1 MPLPTMRRR
10 FLALPLALAALGVAA
25 CGSSS
30 KTTSSASTS
39 TTATSAATTPTAGT
53 SVLVGAHTSVALNP
67 ATSQLLKEN
76 VITVTAV
83 GPATYSKTLVLPV
96 SGGQIAVATLAGT
109 IDHNGGIKLSH
120 GEKSVEV
127 TTFIVDT
134 STKQVTALIG
144 EQRMPVFAINTS
156 SEKRKSET
164 GGTIV
169 DSGLKLT
176 LTEQAA
182 SALNGALGVSA
193 FKAGQVFG
201 TATITLAVKP

>member
-1 MPLPTMRRR
+1 MPLPIMRRR

-39 TTATSAATTPTAGT
+39 TTATSAATTPTAST
-53 SVLVGAHTSVALNP
+53 SVLVGKQTSVALNP

-76 VITVTAV
+76 AITVTAV
-83 GPATYSKTLVLPV
+83 APATYSKTLVWPV
-96 SGGQIAVATLAGT
+96 SGGQIAGATVTGT
-109 IDHNGGIKLSH
+109 IDHNGGFKLTH
-120 GEKSVEV
+120 GEKSVEL
-127 TTFIVDT
+127 TTFVINT
-134 STKQVTALIG
+134 STKQVTALVG
-144 EQRMPVFAINTS
+144 EKRIPVYSINTS
-156 SEKRKSET
+156 SEKHQAEA
-164 GGTIV
+164 GGVIV

-182 SALNGALGVSA
+182 SALNGALAVSA